1 MVVWEALHFPLPGA
15 HGLQLRLPVGARLS
29 PTIHPT
35 TWGNTQCSLPP
46 ARGHFV
52 RLVAVSRRGERTA
65 AERGDVR
72 QALRAQPQRE
82 QGWQGPTVRR
92 HPRLRPRP
100 HLTGSSGMSPAKT
113 RSYSPG
119 EGQPHPTSVLMEDRR
134 GPGRDVATPDAGRGR
149 RDPPQSPAWISDLSF
164 QNAGGQTPLLSAP
177 KSVVIVSATP
187 VGLRDHTPLLMGPT
201 TPVRSRPEGPPCQN
215 LPCTQPPRRPQCP
228 LPPAVPQRSFPS
240 MQKFR
245 PELPQPR

>member
-164 QNAGGQTPLLSAP
+164 QNAAAFSPQVRGHCFSHSRGAQGPHAPPDGANNSCEIPARGTTLPEPSLHPAP
-177 KSVVIVSATP
+177 KETSV
-187 VGLRDHTPLLMGPT
+187 
-201 TPVRSRPEGPPCQN
+201 PPA
-215 LPCTQPPRRPQCP
+215 PRRAPTF
-228 LPPAVPQRSFPS
+228 LPINAEVSP
-240 MQKFR
+240 
-245 PELPQPR
+245 